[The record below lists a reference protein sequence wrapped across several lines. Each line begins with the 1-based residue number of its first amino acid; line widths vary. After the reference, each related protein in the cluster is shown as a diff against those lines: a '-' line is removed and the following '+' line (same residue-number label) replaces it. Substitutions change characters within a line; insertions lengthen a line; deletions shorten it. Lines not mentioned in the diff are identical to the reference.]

1 MRTAVLWGTAASIF
15 VTHAS
20 ALRGLLRVELV
31 FFFYS
36 IKLRIAGSEEKTAN
50 FLWVSWLVSGVEC
63 GVVTLDFGVGA

>member
-20 ALRGLLRVELV
+20 ALRGLLRAELV

-50 FLWVSWLVSGVEC
+50 FPGL
-63 GVVTLDFGVGA
+63 